1 MLVKQ
6 VVYEDYVNFKE
17 PAMFIAF
24 PKCTFKCEKEC
35 GKKFCQNSQLASMPD
50 IQIPMYMLVERYMSN
65 PLTSAIVLGGLE
77 PFDSLTDLLTLVN
90 CFRLVTPDPIVIYT
104 GYTEDEVMQMRVKA
118 LQTSVLEIL
127 SLYEN
132 IIIKYGRFIPDNNPR
147 EDEVLGV
154 TLASDNQYAKYVGE
168 KLDVRSVK

>member
-50 IQIPMYMLVERYMSN
+50 IQIPMYILVERYMSN

-77 PFDSLTDLLTLVN
+77 PFDSLIDLLTLVS

-104 GYTEDEVMQMRVKA
+104 GYTEDEVMQMRDNVHN
-118 LQTSVLEIL
+118 SVLEIL
-127 SLYEN
+127 GLYEN
-132 IIIKYGRFIPDNNPR
+132 IIIKYGRFIPDGNSR

-168 KLDVRSVK
+168 KLDIRSVK